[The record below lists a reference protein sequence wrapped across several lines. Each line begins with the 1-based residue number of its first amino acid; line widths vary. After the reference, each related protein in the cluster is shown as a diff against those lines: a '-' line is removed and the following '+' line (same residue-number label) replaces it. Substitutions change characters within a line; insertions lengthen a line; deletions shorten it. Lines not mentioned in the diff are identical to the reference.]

1 MSEGSFVADHCNG
14 HALSDSKDCELRSYC
29 SHDHSLK
36 CSQCENLSDVLCCI
50 ERYLAEAKLAPE
62 ELEDLSYTHSQAVKA
77 IQSWKA
83 HQLRSVRQDTART
96 ACLSALNETKV
107 LITQDWAM
115 KFLPTKYQESQS
127 DWFGKRGISWHVSVV
142 ARKVNGRFESQSFV
156 HIVENASQDS
166 SVVVC
171 IIEHTLRSLKEEN
184 PIINTAFL
192 RQNTAGCYH
201 SSAVLASCALM
212 KANTGINVAR
222 VDFSDP
228 QGGEVPVTERR
239 RLSKP
244 TFAGT

>member
-1 MSEGSFVADHCNG
+1 M
-14 HALSDSKDCELRSYC
+14 
-29 SHDHSLK
+29 
-36 CSQCENLSDVLCCI
+36 
-50 ERYLAEAKLAPE
+50 
-62 ELEDLSYTHSQAVKA
+62 
-77 IQSWKA
+77 
-83 HQLRSVRQDTART
+83 
-96 ACLSALNETKV
+96 
-107 LITQDWAM
+107 
-115 KFLPTKYQESQS
+115 
-127 DWFGKRGISWHVSVV
+127 
-142 ARKVNGRFESQSFV
+142 NGRFESQNFV

-166 SVVVC
+166 SVVVR

-184 PIINTAFL
+184 PIIDTAFL
-192 RQNTAGCYH
+192 RQDNAGCYH